1 MGSSTH
7 AHAWQWQEPS
17 NRLSCQ
23 CVLKDR
29 ILVFL
34 SCANMTALGAPGLIQ
49 ALEKYL
55 AAREMTGAYR
65 TCPVCVRNFYS
76 VAFSNQLKGN
86 NFNCKLFP
94 SIAEHFTKEK
104 ISVQGY
110 YYTPGLWR
118 CCS

>member
-1 MGSSTH
+1 M
-7 AHAWQWQEPS
+7 
-17 NRLSCQ
+17 
-23 CVLKDR
+23 LKDR

-104 ISVQGY
+104 NLCSGLLLHPGALEMLFLMEREVGSV
-110 YYTPGLWR
+110 
-118 CCS
+118 